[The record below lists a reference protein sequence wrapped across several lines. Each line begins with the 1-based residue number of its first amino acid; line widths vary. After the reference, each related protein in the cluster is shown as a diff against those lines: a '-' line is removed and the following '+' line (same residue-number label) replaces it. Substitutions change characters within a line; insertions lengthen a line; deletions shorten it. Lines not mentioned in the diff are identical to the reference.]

1 MIKEVIAIIG
11 GAGNVGNG
19 AVTYLLKNTDFQI
32 VVGYF
37 SKKPHIPQ
45 IYKERVKLKK
55 VNVYDNKELC
65 AFCEDVS
72 VIVNCAGPSSEIQER
87 IVQRCIEKDLPYV
100 DVAGDDK
107 LFAGIKSLLYEN
119 QKSITCVL
127 GAGVYPGLTECMIG
141 YAKAVFGEKIEELK
155 IFFGGNG
162 VFSKNAIMDILNS
175 IYSDV
180 SFSRCYVKNGKCEKI
195 CGNPISRWKSERS
208 GKEFIGIPI
217 VSEKFLKMSIKEKI
231 PKVYFYNSY
240 KDEIM
245 LKEILCLYAKYSQIK
260 GDKKAEGNVIQE
272 LYDLYI
278 NEQEK
283 DQCYTI
289 LKAIINEQ
297 KSIELVFN
305 EDWNF
310 LSGKVA
316 GVIAQSI
323 LLGTYEKRCAF
334 LQDVVNVEDLFSKVT
349 K

>member
-1 MIKEVIAIIG
+1 M
-11 GAGNVGNG
+11 
-19 AVTYLLKNTDFQI
+19 
-32 VVGYF
+32 
-37 SKKPHIPQ
+37 
-45 IYKERVKLKK
+45 
-55 VNVYDNKELC
+55 
-65 AFCEDVS
+65 
-72 VIVNCAGPSSEIQER
+72 
-87 IVQRCIEKDLPYV
+87 
-100 DVAGDDK
+100 
-107 LFAGIKSLLYEN
+107 
-119 QKSITCVL
+119 
-127 GAGVYPGLTECMIG
+127 
-141 YAKAVFGEKIEELK
+141 EE
-155 IFFGGNG
+155 
-162 VFSKNAIMDILNS
+162 S
-175 IYSDV
+175 YH
-180 SFSRCYVKNGKCEKI
+180 VKNGKCEKI

-323 LLGTYEKRCAF
+323 LLGIYEKRCAF

>member
-127 GAGVYPGLTECMIG
+127 
-141 YAKAVFGEKIEELK
+141 
-155 IFFGGNG
+155 
-162 VFSKNAIMDILNS
+162 
-175 IYSDV
+175 
-180 SFSRCYVKNGKCEKI
+180 
-195 CGNPISRWKSERS
+195 ER
-208 GKEFIGIPI
+208 
-217 VSEKFLKMSIKEKI
+217 V
-231 PKVYFYNSY
+231 
-240 KDEIM
+240 
-245 LKEILCLYAKYSQIK
+245 
-260 GDKKAEGNVIQE
+260 
-272 LYDLYI
+272 
-278 NEQEK
+278 
-283 DQCYTI
+283 
-289 LKAIINEQ
+289 
-297 KSIELVFN
+297 
-305 EDWNF
+305 
-310 LSGKVA
+310 
-316 GVIAQSI
+316 
-323 LLGTYEKRCAF
+323 
-334 LQDVVNVEDLFSKVT
+334 
-349 K
+349 